1 MNKRKLAVPSA
12 FAAGMVA
19 VIPLATAVDQAPA
32 QQRVAC
38 VTEAETVTKAGP
50 SGTKEARSC
59 CVKRYKGYCIKWGR
73 CITVCATTS
82 VRG

>member
-19 VIPLATAVDQAPA
+19 VIPLTAAADQTPVT
-32 QQRVAC
+32 QRVAC
-38 VTEAETVTKAGP
+38 ATEAETVTKTGP

-73 CITVCATTS
+73 CTTVCATTS